1 MKKMNVFQLNL
12 AQLIWRFYLM
22 MAIVIGFGMIHQFN
36 LAAVFGF
43 AIAISAILGV
53 GIERSAERVAQQK
66 PLNNRVKQRK
76 EAA

>member
-1 MKKMNVFQLNL
+1 
-12 AQLIWRFYLM
+12 M
-22 MAIVIGFGMIHQFN
+22 MAIVIGFGMIQQFN

-66 PLNNRVKQRK
+66 PLSNRVKQRK

>member
-1 MKKMNVFQLNL
+1 
-12 AQLIWRFYLM
+12 M
-22 MAIVIGFGMIHQFN
+22 MAIVIGFGMIQQFK

-53 GIERSAERVAQQK
+53 GIERSSERVAQQK
-66 PLNNRVKQRK
+66 PLSRGSQRK

>member
-1 MKKMNVFQLNL
+1 
-12 AQLIWRFYLM
+12 M
-22 MAIVIGFGMIHQFN
+22 MAIVIGFGMIQQFK

-53 GIERSAERVAQQK
+53 GIERFAERVAQQK